1 MLSLSQTL
9 TIVELS
15 LAMAELKRASFCSF
29 GLRKTFKSKVEKW
42 KSGKL
47 RQFLQNLAIGTIA

>member
-1 MLSLSQTL
+1 MFSLSQTL

-29 GLRKTFKSKVEKW
+29 GLRKTLKSKVEKW
-42 KSGKL
+42 KSGKVSM
-47 RQFLQNLAIGTIA
+47 F